1 MNKTSQYASRRQIV
15 AGICLISLDCL
26 FFSLTNPNKVPSWV
40 LIVGFVL
47 VALSLYGLIRLIT
60 AVAVFYGLPLK
71 NRGKRISMLL
81 GVSGGIAVAL
91 QSLGELTLRDV
102 VVLTLLSG
110 LAYVYMSYGRG
121 QKLSR

>member
-1 MNKTSQYASRRQIV
+1 
-15 AGICLISLDCL
+15 
-26 FFSLTNPNKVPSWV
+26 
-40 LIVGFVL
+40 
-47 VALSLYGLIRLIT
+47 
-60 AVAVFYGLPLK
+60 VFYGLPLK